1 MEVFM
6 KNGDRSGDVSDVCSA
21 NIIHEDILE
30 RVRQEMLPGSLLSDM
45 AEFYKVMGDTT
56 RVSILHALSFSE
68 LCVCD
73 ISALLGMSQSAVS
86 HQLKTLRQM
95 RLVTSRRDGKV
106 VYYSLNDEHIQQ
118 MIELGRTHLTE

>member
-1 MEVFM
+1 M
-6 KNGDRSGDVSDVCSA
+6 KKGILSGDALDVCSA
-21 NIIHEDILE
+21 SIIHEDTLE
-30 RVRQEMLPGSLLSDM
+30 RVRSEMLPISLLSDM
-45 AEFYKVMGDTT
+45 ADFYKVMGDTT

-95 RLVTSRRDGKV
+95 RLVASRRDGKV
-106 VYYSLNDEHIQQ
+106 VYYSLNDGHVQQ
-118 MIELGRTHLTE
+118 IIELGRTHLVE

>member
-68 LCVCD
+68 LCVWD